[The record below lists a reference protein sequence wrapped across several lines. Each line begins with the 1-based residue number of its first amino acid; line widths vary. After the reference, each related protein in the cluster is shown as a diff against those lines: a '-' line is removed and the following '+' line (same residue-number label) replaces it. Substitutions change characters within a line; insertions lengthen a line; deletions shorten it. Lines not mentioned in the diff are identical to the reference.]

1 MNWSNG
7 GDFTKNLLSL
17 QMQLQ
22 TLLEGVGGEET
33 AGLLDGLAKLSETE
47 RSILI
52 PLVTRVINKVVMGE
66 HRLMSEKDKELKE
79 FEDSLFEGVLAA
91 LQEPDTTKVSTK
103 EKSPRLAVVPG
114 GKSPKQPVHL
124 KKPVRI
130 PTLIDLTKARESR
143 RNGRSELYP
152 NDLA

>member
-1 MNWSNG
+1 
-7 GDFTKNLLSL
+7 
-17 QMQLQ
+17 MQLQ
-22 TLLEGVGGEET
+22 TLLEGVGGENT

-52 PLVTRVINKVVMGE
+52 PLITRVINKVVMGE
-66 HRLMSEKDKELKE
+66 QRLMSEKDKELKE
-79 FEDSLFEGVLAA
+79 FEDSLFEGVLEA
-91 LQEPDTTKVSTK
+91 LQDPRAKKPQTA

-114 GKSPKQPVHL
+114 GKSPKPASSF

-130 PTLIDLTKARESR
+130 PTLIDLTKARETR
-143 RNGRSELYP
+143 RGGRSDHYP

>member
-91 LQEPDTTKVSTK
+91 LQQPEAPNGSTK

-114 GKSPKQPVHL
+114 GRSPKQPLTL

-143 RNGRSELYP
+143 RGGRSDSYP

>member
-22 TLLEGVGGEET
+22 TLLEGVGGENT

-47 RSILI
+47 RSIVI
-52 PLVTRVINKVVMGE
+52 PLITRVINKVVMGE
-66 HRLMSEKDKELKE
+66 QRLMSEKDKELKE
-79 FEDSLFEGVLAA
+79 FEDSLFEGVLEA
-91 LQEPDTTKVSTK
+91 LQNPNPQKQQTK

-114 GKSPKQPVHL
+114 GKSPKQSL
-124 KKPVRI
+124 SFKKPVRI
-130 PTLIDLTKARESR
+130 PTLIDLSKARETR
-143 RNGRSELYP
+143 RGTQSDHDP
-152 NDLA
+152 NALV

>member
-66 HRLMSEKDKELKE
+66 HRLMSEKDKEDRSENANPNANPKANPNPR
-79 FEDSLFEGVLAA
+79 FWAHYGMGGFGQLAA
-91 LQEPDTTKVSTK
+91 QYVAVATT
-103 EKSPRLAVVPG
+103 
-114 GKSPKQPVHL
+114 
-124 KKPVRI
+124 
-130 PTLIDLTKARESR
+130 
-143 RNGRSELYP
+143 N
-152 NDLA
+152 

>member
-114 GKSPKQPVHL
+114 GKSPKQPLQL

-143 RNGRSELYP
+143 RNERSELYP
-152 NDLA
+152 KDLA